1 MAVEISF
8 DDPAI
13 HLWRRADETDLAKF
27 WDIFD
32 SVPVKVGDIAERLGL
47 EVLSLTLSTDI
58 SGLIRRNEGGVYEI
72 QVNNT
77 DADVRQRFT
86 VCHEIAHYLLH
97 RTLIDAEGIT
107 DNILYR
113 SKLTSRQ
120 EAEANKLGAAILLPW
135 PKISEWHQAQFGSP
149 PHKGNIEQIAS
160 AFRASSLA
168 VGFRLGI

>member
-1 MAVEISF
+1 MAVEISPH
-8 DDPAI
+8 DPARD
-13 HLWRRADETDLAKF
+13 LWLRADQADLTKF

-32 SVPVKVGDIAERLGL
+32 DIPVKVGIIAERLGL
-47 EVLSLTLSTDI
+47 EVLSLTLSTEI
-58 SGLIRRNEGGVYEI
+58 SGLIRRKEDGTYEI
-72 QVNNT
+72 HVNNT
-77 DADVRQRFT
+77 DAAVRQRFT

-97 RTLIDAEGIT
+97 RSLIDAEGIT

-120 EAEANKLGAAILLPW
+120 ETEANKLGAAILLPW
-135 PKISEWHQAQFGSP
+135 PKTSEWHQARYGMP

-160 AFRASSLA
+160 AFSASSLA

>member
-1 MAVEISF
+1 MVVNIPP
-8 DDPAI
+8 DDPAKQ
-13 HLWRRADETDLAKF
+13 LWLRADKADLAKF

-32 SVPVKVGDIAERLGL
+32 AIPVKVGAIAERLGL
-47 EVLSLTLSTDI
+47 EVLSVTLSTDV
-58 SGLIRRNEGGVYEI
+58 SGLIRKREDGIYEI

-77 DADVRQRFT
+77 DAAVRQRFT
-86 VCHEIAHYLLH
+86 VCHEISHYLLH
-97 RTLIDAEGIT
+97 RNLIDAEGIT

-120 EAEANKLGAAILLPW
+120 EVEANKLGAAMLMPW
-135 PKISEWHQAQFGSP
+135 LKISEWHYENYRTP
-149 PHKGNIEQIAS
+149 PHKENIEQIAS